1 MDFCVHLW
9 SQINRNEVQW
19 DRVRRLCEDVGR
31 NSLLIRVLA
40 SDHPSGDS
48 TYLRTFFPG
57 GEAYQGSCTAKS
69 TIYSANIAAG
79 LLLGQ
84 FARWLRGLPVVRDQ
98 TLNLLA
104 AELTVA
110 EEG

>member
-1 MDFCVHLW
+1 MAGFVADG
-9 SQINRNEVQW
+9 RMAAEV
-19 DRVRRLCEDVGR
+19 
-31 NSLLIRVLA
+31 IRVLA

-48 TYLRTFFPG
+48 AYPRTLFAA

-69 TIYSANIAAG
+69 TIYAANIAAG
-79 LLLGQ
+79 LMLGQ
-84 FARWLRGLPVVRDQ
+84 FARWLRGLPVIRDQ

-110 EEG
+110 EGS